1 MRTLVWVGGIT
12 YNIPTVKFTD
22 LVTSA
27 LQSKV
32 TLFTVR
38 PDSAEKQVGEAD
50 LAQATELLSRAPFSS
65 WARRGAPDE
74 EILAEV
80 NTGSYDLV
88 VVDARDYL
96 SLRELILGFF
106 ARRVVTHME
115 ISVLVVRQP
124 KFRLKQIFIST
135 AG

>member
-74 EILAEV
+74 ETWLKS
-80 NTGSYDLV
+80 TPGLMTWS
-88 VVDARDYL
+88 
-96 SLRELILGFF
+96 SSM
-106 ARRVVTHME
+106 HE
-115 ISVLVVRQP
+115 ITFHLES
-124 KFRLKQIFIST
+124 
-135 AG
+135 